1 MGGNKTL
8 LYALL
13 AVAVTVTPVVVAVAG
28 SSAGSSSPSAASPV
42 SSQASIDASASLD
55 RSSVSRGEARYALP
69 SHQQSRNLREAAH
82 LRRLHTIKVTGEIPT
97 PPPTPKATVAPVE
110 VQPSDPATEAAS
122 EPASAPIVQAPASI
136 ESALLKIA
144 QCESGGNW
152 SINTGNGYYGGL
164 QFSLATW
171 QAHGGKGLP
180 SDASKEEQLSVG
192 AALVRSA
199 GGTYG
204 AWPTCAAQYGL
215 PR

>member
-28 SSAGSSSPSAASPV
+28 SSAGSSSPSAADLSA
-42 SSQASIDASASLD
+42 QHASIDTSASVD
-55 RSSVSRGEARYALP
+55 RSTVSRSERRTALP
-69 SHQQSRNLREAAH
+69 TRKQLREQTFAAH

-97 PPPTPKATVAPVE
+97 PPPAPKSSVAADE
-110 VQPSDPATEAAS
+110 VSQPDPATEAAS

-164 QFSLATW
+164 QFSLGTW

-192 AALVRSA
+192 AALVKSA

-204 AWPTCAAQYGL
+204 AWPTCAAEYGL